1 LLLVKLHVHLSTV
14 LIVLEPIRFLT
25 WSFSVVLQ
33 QKQLKSNSSQVRL
46 RGIYLLMLVKSQS
59 QRWML
64 SVTAQVRSQ

>member
-25 WSFSVVLQ
+25 WSFSVVPQ

-64 SVTAQVRSQ
+64 SVIAQVRSQ